1 MNVTILRNYDEREP
15 VVVATVEDISAAK
28 KATAELN
35 ELNTELRQLTT
46 RLIQSQEVERQR
58 IARELHDDISQ
69 RLALLMMDID
79 AWQGE
84 IPFQRTSD
92 HSTLRRVMAQ
102 LDELSTD
109 VHNLSHRLHSTKLQ
123 HLGLQA
129 ALQELCQQFSSRHS
143 IPIELNAESVPQDLP
158 EMVSLCFYRIAQEA
172 LKNAVKHS
180 GSPRIDLRIISGEQ
194 TLCMHVGILE
204 QVSMLAAPS
213 SGLGLMTMQER
224 LRMVGGTFRINS
236 VPESGTE
243 VIAEV
248 RSNVLPW
255 SRK

>member
-1 MNVTILRNYDEREP
+1 MLRSSNEGQP
-15 VVVATVEDISAAK
+15 FVVATVEDISAAK

-35 ELNTELRQLTT
+35 ELNTELRHLTT

-69 RLALLMMDID
+69 RLALVMMDID

-92 HSTLRRVMAQ
+92 HSTLRRVLAQ

-123 HLGLQA
+123 HLGLEA
-129 ALQELCQQFSSRHS
+129 AMQELCQQFSSRHS
-143 IPIELNAESVPQDLP
+143 LPIEFDAQSVPRDLP
-158 EMVSLCFYRIAQEA
+158 EMVSLCLYRIAQEA

-180 GSPRIDLRIISGEQ
+180 GSPRIDVRIISGEQ
-194 TLCMHVGILE
+194 RLCMHVRDFGTGFD
-204 QVSMLAAPS
+204 VAAPS
-213 SGLGLMTMQER
+213 CGLGLLTMQER
-224 LRMVGGTFRINS
+224 LRMVGGTFRIKS

-248 RSNVLPW
+248 PIERSSMAARVA
-255 SRK
+255 